1 MKTLRR
7 VVGILMCLVTGYLL
21 FAEVLPSDLY
31 VKTVYVTKVYA
42 HEKGYKV
49 LYVKSNLDI
58 GEAYIPLSW
67 VAEKK
72 AIIVPGNDP
81 AFPYMSIYWKQGEF
95 FKVIL
100 YVPDRPDHPSWGI
113 IPRTEDVTALFEV
126 DTLQIEF

>member
-1 MKTLRR
+1 MKTMRR
-7 VVGILMCLVTGYLL
+7 LAGFLL
-21 FAEVLPSDLY
+21 FLVAGHLLIAEVLPSDLY

-58 GEAYIPLSW
+58 GEVYIPLSW

-72 AIIVPGNDP
+72 AVIVPGNDP
-81 AFPYMSIYWKQGEF
+81 AFPYMSIYWKKGEF

-100 YVPDRPDHPSWGI
+100 YVPEKPDHPGWGI
-113 IPRTEDVTALFEV
+113 LPRTEDVSALFEV
-126 DTLQIEF
+126 DTLQMEF